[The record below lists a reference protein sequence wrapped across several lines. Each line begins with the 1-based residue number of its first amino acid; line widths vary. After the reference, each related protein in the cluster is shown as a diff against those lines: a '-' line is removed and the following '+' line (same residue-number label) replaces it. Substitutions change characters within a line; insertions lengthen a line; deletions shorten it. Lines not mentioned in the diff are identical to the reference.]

1 MSGLQVLQN
10 KAARII
16 LSLFYR
22 SSASAALGRINWV
35 TLKIRRKLQR
45 LIFIYKCRNNLS
57 SHRFDLRYHQDFH
70 GYNSRCK
77 FNIRNPL
84 LLSANGR
91 AIEHHAQLLIYFAS
105 NDWNDLNHDTRRFEA
120 RDIAT
125 FRKLIKE
132 RGTSLK

>member
-22 SSASAALGRINWV
+22 SPASAALGRINWV

-77 FNIRNPL
+77 FNIRNSL

-91 AIEHHAQLLIYFAS
+91 AIGHQLLIYFAS
-105 NDWNDLNHDTRRFEA
+105 NDWNDLNHDTRRFKA

-125 FRKLIKE
+125 FKKLIKG
-132 RGTSLK
+132 RGTSLQ